1 MTYDVWGFLQ
11 NNLGIGVA
19 GIQWE
24 LIDKTRLALNWS
36 LLNLVDGYTEVHS
49 IILSTFVFV

>member
-24 LIDKTRLALNWS
+24 LIDKTQLALNWS